1 MPRRGLQNSTG
12 GGVCR
17 KKKHT
22 CLRGDFVFHLAVHA
36 EQVAELEAEV
46 GDLQR
51 EVELRQEQETA
62 LKEVPSAFPSLCVF
76 LLVMAPLHV
85 R

>member
-1 MPRRGLQNSTG
+1 M
-12 GGVCR
+12 
-17 KKKHT
+17 
-22 CLRGDFVFHLAVHA
+22 HA

-62 LKEVPSAFPSLCVF
+62 LKEVPSALPPLSVF
-76 LLVMAPLHV
+76 LLVMASLQGNNAWYASACMSWHRHV
-85 R
+85 RQVYSG